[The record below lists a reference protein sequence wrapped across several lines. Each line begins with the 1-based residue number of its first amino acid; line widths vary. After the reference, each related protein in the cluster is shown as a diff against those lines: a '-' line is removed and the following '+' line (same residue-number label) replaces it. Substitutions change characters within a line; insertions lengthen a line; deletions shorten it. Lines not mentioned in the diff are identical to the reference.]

1 MRDLS
6 VDKKFLPDSRFSLG
20 DIAAIG
26 RILLVEMGLDYS
38 AAALETDLIIR
49 EVTGFDRIHIM
60 INSDQE
66 IEQGFYDRIM
76 ELLNLRR
83 TNMPMAYVLGHRD
96 FMGLDFY
103 CEQGVL
109 IPRSD
114 TEVLVETAI
123 EKLGKMDT
131 CKSIYGI
138 EIGLGTGI
146 ISVSLLNHFLHLS
159 MVAGDINQKAIDL
172 SRKNALYADRQRRE
186 MSGKDMVSVSKRL
199 SVIYSNLFDNIE
211 SLKLYDRDNHADL
224 YDFIVSNPPYI
235 RTEVIETLMSDVKDF
250 EPRNALD
257 GMDDGLYFYRQIIDK
272 GYLMIRPG
280 GFVAFEIGFDQGEE
294 VSELMKKRGYKDVEI
309 RKDLA
314 GLDRVVTGFK

>member
-1 MRDLS
+1 MS
-6 VDKKFLPDSRFSLG
+6 VDKNNSVCDRLLLG
-20 DIAAIG
+20 QAAQSG
-26 RILLVEMGLDYS
+26 RRLLVEMGLDYS
-38 AAALETDLIIR
+38 GAALETDLIIR

-60 INSDQE
+60 LNPD
-66 IEQGFYDRIM
+66 EQIDRSSYDKIM

-123 EKLGKMDT
+123 EKLEKTDT

-159 MVAGDINQKAIDL
+159 MVAGDINQKAIEL
-172 SRKNALYADRQRRE
+172 SRKNALYADQQRQAI
-186 MSGKDMVSVSKRL
+186 SGKDIVSVSKRL

-211 SLKLYDRDNHADL
+211 SLKLYDSDNHGDL

-235 RTEVIETLMSDVKDF
+235 KTEVIKTLMSDVKDF

-314 GLDRVVTGFK
+314 GLDRVVTGFKQH